1 MGTIL
6 IGKIIFYWIV
16 ELAERG
22 YRYFNGGKDST
33 EAVKN
38 ILDTLSDD
46 KKFINDVS
54 NMIDVK
60 KGIDDS
66 TAKKMVKLPIVQ
78 TQIKKVVNSYDGKV
92 SDTEIEKGLK
102 DIFLKAWSDNSITNK
117 AIEKVKNDI
126 K

>member
-6 IGKIIFYWIV
+6 IGKIIFYWAV

-22 YRYFNGGKDST
+22 YRYFNGGKEST
-33 EAVKN
+33 EAVKK
-38 ILDTLSDD
+38 ILDTISDD
-46 KKFINDVS
+46 KKFINDVA

-60 KGIDDS
+60 KGIDDTTS
-66 TAKKMVKLPIVQ
+66 KKMVKLPYVQ
-78 TQIKKVVNSYDGKV
+78 SQIKKVVDSYDGKV
-92 SDTEIEKGLK
+92 TNTEIENGLK
-102 DIFLKAWSDNSITNK
+102 DVFLKAWGDTSITNK

>member
-1 MGTIL
+1 LGTIL
-6 IGKIIFYWIV
+6 IGKIIFYWVV

-54 NMIDVK
+54 NMIDAK
-60 KGIDDS
+60 KGIDDT

>member
-6 IGKIIFYWIV
+6 IGKIIFYWVV

-33 EAVKN
+33 EAVKK
-38 ILDTLSDD
+38 ILDTISDN

-60 KGIDDS
+60 KGIDDT
-66 TAKKMVKLPIVQ
+66 TARKMVKLPYVQ
-78 TQIKKVVNSYDGKV
+78 TQIKKVVEMYDGKV
-92 SDTEIEKGLK
+92 TNTEIENGIK
-102 DIFLKAWSDNSITNK
+102 DVFLKAWSDNDVTNK

>member
-6 IGKIIFYWIV
+6 IGKIIFYWVV
-16 ELAERG
+16 ELAQRG

-33 EAVKN
+33 EAVKK

-54 NMIDVK
+54 NMIDTK
-60 KGIDDS
+60 KGIDDT

-78 TQIKKVVNSYDGKV
+78 TLIKKVVDSYNGRIT
-92 SDTEIEKGLK
+92 DTEIEKGLQN
-102 DIFLKAWSDNSITNK
+102 IFLKAWSDNSITNK

>member
-1 MGTIL
+1 LGTIL

-60 KGIDDS
+60 KGIDDT

-78 TQIKKVVNSYDGKV
+78 TQIKKVVDSYDGKV

-102 DIFLKAWSDNSITNK
+102 DIFLKAWSDTSITNK

>member
-1 MGTIL
+1 
-6 IGKIIFYWIV
+6 
-16 ELAERG
+16 LAQRG

-33 EAVKN
+33 EAVKK

-54 NMIDVK
+54 TMIDAK
-60 KGIDDS
+60 KGIDDT

-78 TQIKKVVNSYDGKV
+78 TLIKKVVDSYNG
-92 SDTEIEKGLK
+92 SITDTEIEKGLQN
-102 DIFLKAWSDNSITNK
+102 IFLKAWSDNSITNK

>member
-6 IGKIIFYWIV
+6 IGKIIFYWVV
-16 ELAERG
+16 ELAQRG

-33 EAVKN
+33 EAVKK

-54 NMIDVK
+54 NMIDTK
-60 KGIDDS
+60 KGIDDT

-78 TQIKKVVNSYDGKV
+78 TLIKKVVDSYNGRIT
-92 SDTEIEKGLK
+92 DTELEKGLQN
-102 DIFLKAWSDNSITNK
+102 IFLKAWSDNSITNK

>member
-6 IGKIIFYWIV
+6 IGKIIFYWVV

-54 NMIDVK
+54 NMIDAK
-60 KGIDDS
+60 KGIDDT

>member
-6 IGKIIFYWIV
+6 IGKIIFYWVV

-33 EAVKN
+33 EAVKK
-38 ILDTLSDD
+38 ILDTISDN

-60 KGIDDS
+60 KGIDDT
-66 TAKKMVKLPIVQ
+66 TARKMVKLPYVQ
-78 TQIKKVVNSYDGKV
+78 TQIKKVVEMYDGKITN
-92 SDTEIEKGLK
+92 TEIENGIK
-102 DIFLKAWSDNSITNK
+102 DVFLKAWSDNDVTNK

>member
-6 IGKIIFYWIV
+6 IGKIIFYWVV

-33 EAVKN
+33 EAVKK
-38 ILDTLSDD
+38 ILDTISDN

-60 KGIDDS
+60 KGIDDT
-66 TAKKMVKLPIVQ
+66 TARKMVKLPYVQ
-78 TQIKKVVNSYDGKV
+78 TQIKKVVEMYGGKV
-92 SDTEIEKGLK
+92 TNTEIENGIK
-102 DIFLKAWSDNSITNK
+102 DVFLKAWSDNDVTNK

>member
-22 YRYFNGGKDST
+22 YRYFNGGKDSA

-78 TQIKKVVNSYDGKV
+78 TQIKKVVDSYDGKV

-102 DIFLKAWSDNSITNK
+102 DIFLKAWSDTSITTK

>member
-6 IGKIIFYWIV
+6 IGKIIFYWVV

-33 EAVKN
+33 EAVKK
-38 ILDTLSDD
+38 ILDTISDN

-60 KGIDDS
+60 KGIDDT
-66 TAKKMVKLPIVQ
+66 TAKKSYREIYPTEFIQWIDSIKL
-78 TQIKKVVNSYDGKV
+78 
-92 SDTEIEKGLK
+92 
-102 DIFLKAWSDNSITNK
+102 
-117 AIEKVKNDI
+117 
-126 K
+126 

>member
-6 IGKIIFYWIV
+6 IGKIIFYWVV
-16 ELAERG
+16 ELAQRG

-33 EAVKN
+33 EAVKK

-54 NMIDVK
+54 NMIDAK
-60 KGIDDS
+60 KGIDDT

-78 TQIKKVVNSYDGKV
+78 TLIKKVVDSYNGGIT
-92 SDTEIEKGLK
+92 DTEIEKGLQN
-102 DIFLKAWSDNSITNK
+102 IFLKAWSDNSITNK

>member
-1 MGTIL
+1 LGTIL
-6 IGKIIFYWIV
+6 IGKIIFYWVV
-16 ELAERG
+16 ELAQRG

-33 EAVKN
+33 EAVKK

-54 NMIDVK
+54 NMIDTK
-60 KGIDDS
+60 KGIDDT

-78 TQIKKVVNSYDGKV
+78 TLIKKVVDSYNGRIT
-92 SDTEIEKGLK
+92 DTELEKGLQN
-102 DIFLKAWSDNSITNK
+102 IFLKAWSDNSITNK

>member
-60 KGIDDS
+60 KGIDDT

-78 TQIKKVVNSYDGKV
+78 TQIKKVVDSYDGKV

-102 DIFLKAWSDNSITNK
+102 DIFLKAWSDTSITNK